1 MNWGS
6 NSNESKLRIAHHNQN
21 DTQAIATL
29 LFFKSAAEQMPN
41 LRDLPSQDRVLELLQ
56 TMCLIREFEEAA
68 GQALAA
74 GHVRGSVHQY
84 TGQEAIAAGVCSH
97 LHRSDYVSSHHRGH
111 GHAIAKGVSP
121 SRMMRELFGRLG
133 GTSNGKGGSMHIAD
147 FSQGMLGA
155 NGVVPDGV
163 TMAVGAAHA
172 IKMQARPEIVVA
184 FFGDGAMNR
193 GPLFEAFNWAKLFNL
208 PVLFV
213 CEDNGYSV
221 TLRTRDVTAGPPA
234 VERVAAFGIPV
245 SHVNGNDVVSVQQAA
260 GDLIEK
266 VRAGDGP
273 HFLHASTYRWYGHL
287 AHDKGLYRDP
297 VEVEKARQDDC
308 LLNAQHWLIQRGTDA
323 ERIDALR
330 KAARQQIAEAVEI
343 ALNAP
348 FPSMEMAFTEVQD
361 VGGPKWPR

>member
-1 MNWGS
+1 MS
-6 NSNESKLRIAHHNQN
+6 
-21 DTQAIATL
+21 DP
-29 LFFKSAAEQMPN
+29 KSP
-41 LRDLPSQDRVLELLQ
+41 PSPERVLDLLQ

-68 GQALAA
+68 GTALAA

-84 TGQEAIAAGVCSH
+84 TGQEAIAVGVCCH
-97 LHRSDYVSSHHRGH
+97 FNRTDYVSSHHRGH

-121 SRMMRELFGRLG
+121 SRMMCELFGRQG

-193 GPLFEAFNWAKLFNL
+193 GPLFEAFNWVKLFDL

-221 TLRTRDVTAGPPA
+221 TLRTRDVTGGPPA
-234 VERVAAFGIPV
+234 VERLGGFGIPV
-245 SHVNGNDVVSVQQAA
+245 SQVNGNDVLAVQQAA
-260 GDLIEK
+260 GDLIAK
-266 VRAGDGP
+266 VRSGGGP

-287 AHDKGLYRDP
+287 AYDKGLYRDAL
-297 VEVEKARQDDC
+297 EVERARQDDC
-308 LLNAQHWLIQRGTDA
+308 LLNAQHWLTQNGASAQRIEA
-323 ERIDALR
+323 VRE
-330 KAARQQIAEAVEI
+330 AARQQIEQAVQL

-348 FPSMEMAFTEVQD
+348 FPSEATAFTEVQD
-361 VGGPKWPR
+361 LGSPVWPG